1 MKAIICD
8 ICEIPISQW
17 EKHYTIKSRIK
28 DHFGENVKR
37 KYDVCSRCYDKLMFE
52 VLNKTRKEGD

>member
-8 ICEIPISQW
+8 ICENKISRW

-28 DHFGENVKR
+28 DDFGENEKR
-37 KYDVCSRCYDKLMFE
+37 KYDVCERCYDKLMFE
-52 VLNKTRKEGD
+52 VLNKTQKAGD